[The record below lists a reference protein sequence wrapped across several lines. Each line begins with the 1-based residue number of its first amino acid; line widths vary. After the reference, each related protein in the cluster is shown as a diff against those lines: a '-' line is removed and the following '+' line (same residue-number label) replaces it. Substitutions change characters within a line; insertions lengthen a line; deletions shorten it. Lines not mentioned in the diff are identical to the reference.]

1 MNNKIYPCLWFD
13 GQAKA
18 AAEFYCSVFD
28 NSKITTDSPMVVA
41 FEICGKKFMGLNGG
55 PVFKINPSISFF
67 VKCKNI
73 EQTNDTWNKL
83 SEGGTALM
91 PIDKY
96 PWSERYGWIK
106 DKYGVTWQVMV
117 NTNSS
122 AIQSITPSMLFTKD
136 VLGRAEEA
144 IRFYTGLFPGSA
156 AGMMA
161 HYPEADANASKLM
174 YAEYNISGYDMV
186 SMDGPG
192 GHDYIFN
199 EGVSL
204 VVDCKDQEEVDY
216 YWNNLTANGG
226 KESMCAWLKDKF
238 GVSWQIVP
246 KALVELMNDKDKE
259 KAGRAMQAMMKMKKI
274 IIADLVKAAE
284 GK

>member
-1 MNNKIYPCLWFD
+1 MNNSIYPCLWFD
-13 GQAKA
+13 GKAKEA
-18 AAEFYCSVFD
+18 AAFYCSLYD
-28 NSKITTDSPMVVA
+28 HSKITEDTPMVVM
-41 FEICGKKFMGLNGG
+41 FELCGKKFMGLNGG
-55 PVFKINPSISFF
+55 PMFKINPSISFF
-67 VKCKNI
+67 VKCKSI

-106 DKYGVTWQVMV
+106 DKYDVTWQVMV
-117 NTNSS
+117 DTNNNAS
-122 AIQSITPSMLFTKD
+122 QSITPSLLFTND

-161 HYPEADANASKLM
+161 PYPEGDAFAGKLM

-186 SMDGPG
+186 AMDGPG

-204 VVDCKDQEEVDY
+204 VVDCSGQEEVDY

-246 KALVELMNDKDKE
+246 RALIELMNDKDKE
-259 KAGRAMQAMMKMKKI
+259 KAGRVMQAMMKMKKI
-274 IIADLVKAAE
+274 IVADLEKAAE

>member
-55 PVFKINPSISFF
+55 PMFKINPSISFF

-91 PIDKY
+91 PMDKY

-117 NTNSS
+117 NTNSN
-122 AIQSITPSMLFTKD
+122 ALQSITPSMLFTND
-136 VLGRAEEA
+136 VLGRAGEA

-156 AGMMA
+156 AGMMV
-161 HYPEADANASKLM
+161 HYPEADANAGKLM

-216 YWNNLTANGG
+216 YWDNLTANGG

-259 KAGRAMQAMMKMKKI
+259 RAGRAMQAMMKMKKI
-274 IIADLVKAAE
+274 IIADLKRAAE

>member
-41 FEICGKKFMGLNGG
+41 FEVCGKKFMGLNGG
-55 PVFKINPSISFF
+55 PMFKINPSISFF

-83 SEGGTALM
+83 SGGGTALM

-117 NTNSS
+117 NTISNT
-122 AIQSITPSMLFTKD
+122 IQSITPSMLFTND

-161 HYPEADANASKLM
+161 HYPEADANAGKLM

-216 YWNNLTANGG
+216 YWDNLTANGG

-259 KAGRAMQAMMKMKKI
+259 RAGRAMQAMMKMKKI
-274 IIADLVKAAE
+274 IIADLKKAAE

>member
-1 MNNKIYPCLWFD
+1 MNNSIYPCLWFD
-13 GQAKA
+13 GKAKE
-18 AAEFYCSVFD
+18 AAEFYCAVFE
-28 NSKITTDSPMVVA
+28 NSKIADDTPMVVM
-41 FEICGKKFMGLNGG
+41 FELCGKKFMGLNGG
-55 PVFKINPSISFF
+55 PMFKINPSISFF
-67 VKCKNI
+67 VKCKSI

-106 DKYGVTWQVMV
+106 DKYDVTWQVMAD
-117 NTNSS
+117 TNNNAS
-122 AIQSITPSMLFTKD
+122 QSITPSMLFTND

-161 HYPEADANASKLM
+161 HYPEADAFAGKLM

-186 SMDGPG
+186 AMDGPG
-192 GHDYIFN
+192 RHDYIFN

-204 VVDCKDQEEVDY
+204 VVDCSNQEEVDY

-246 KALVELMNDKDKE
+246 KALVKLMNDKDKE
-259 KAGRAMQAMMKMKKI
+259 KAGRVIQAMMKMKKI
-274 IIADLVKAAE
+274 IIADLEKAAA

>member
-41 FEICGKKFMGLNGG
+41 FEICGKKFIGLNGG
-55 PVFKINPSISFF
+55 PMFKINPSISFF

-83 SEGGTALM
+83 SDGGTALM

-117 NTNSS
+117 NTNSN
-122 AIQSITPSMLFTKD
+122 ALQSITPSMLFTKD

-144 IRFYTGLFPGSA
+144 IRFYTGLFPGST
-156 AGMMA
+156 AGMMER
-161 HYPEADANASKLM
+161 YPAGDTNAGKLM

-216 YWNNLTANGG
+216 YWDNLTANGG

-259 KAGRAMQAMMKMKKI
+259 RAGRAMQAMMKMKKI
-274 IIADLVKAAE
+274 IIADLKKAAE

>member
-1 MNNKIYPCLWFD
+1 MNNSIYPCLWFD
-13 GQAKA
+13 GKAKE
-18 AAEFYCSVFD
+18 AAEFYCTVFE
-28 NSKITTDSPMVVA
+28 NSKITDDTPMVVM
-41 FEICGKKFMGLNGG
+41 FELCGKKFMGLNGG
-55 PVFKINPSISFF
+55 PMFKINPSISFF
-67 VKCKNI
+67 VKCKSI

-83 SEGGTALM
+83 SEGGTVLM

-106 DKYGVTWQVMV
+106 DKYDVTWQVMFD
-117 NTNSS
+117 TNNNAS
-122 AIQSITPSMLFTKD
+122 QSITPSMLFTND

-156 AGMMA
+156 SGMMA
-161 HYPEADANASKLM
+161 HYPETDAYAGKLM
-174 YAEYNISGYDMV
+174 YAEYNISGYDMAA
-186 SMDGPG
+186 MDGPG

-204 VVDCKDQEEVDY
+204 VVDCSDQEEVDY
-216 YWNNLTANGG
+216 FWNNLTANGG

-246 KALVELMNDKDKE
+246 KALVKLMNDKDKE
-259 KAGRAMQAMMKMKKI
+259 KAGRVIQAMMRMKKI
-274 IIADLVKAAE
+274 IVADLEKAAA
-284 GK
+284 G